1 MPKRTKA
8 YLALLTTAIIWGA
21 AFPIIKPS
29 LSIISPYQFLYFR
42 YLIAAPL
49 TLPVLIY
56 FLYKLKPK
64 LKTIVK
70 ITLLE
75 LFGAPFALSI
85 LYLGLSKTSALEGS
99 LITATSPILITLGGI
114 IFLKE
119 KQEKLEWIGLSL
131 GFLGTLLLVVIPLL
145 NGQSL
150 TSYFSLSGNLLM
162 LSYNLIIA
170 FYYLAA
176 KRLYR
181 NIPKLFATSLSYSI
195 SFIAFF
201 IFLTLTQ
208 QSHSPQLL
216 QIPSVAIAAFYMAI
230 LGSIVALTTRIYG
243 QNLIEASEASLFSYL
258 QGVVAIPVA
267 YLLLNEVPTWLQL
280 LAILIISLGVFIG
293 EYRPRKLAKK
303 RP

>member
-1 MPKRTKA
+1 MTKRTKA

-56 FLYKLKPK
+56 FLYKLRPK
-64 LKTIVK
+64 LKTIAK

-75 LFGAPFALSI
+75 FFGAPFALSI

-99 LITATSPILITLGGI
+99 LIAATSPILITLGGI

-119 KQEKLEWIGLSL
+119 KQEKLEWLGLAL
-131 GFLGTLLLVVIPLL
+131 GFLGTLLLVLVPLL

-150 TSYFSLSGNLLM
+150 TSYFSLTGNLLM

-176 KRLYR
+176 KRLYQ
-181 NIPKLFATSLSYSI
+181 NIPKLFVTSLSYSI
-195 SFIAFF
+195 SFVAFF
-201 IFLTLTQ
+201 IFLNLTQ
-208 QSHSPQLL
+208 ASLSLQLL

-243 QNLIEASEASLFSYL
+243 QGLIEASEASLFSYL

-267 YLLLNEVPTWLQL
+267 YLLLNEVPSWSQL
-280 LAILIISLGVFIG
+280 LAITIISLGVFIA

-303 RP
+303 QP